1 MTTTMAIKN
10 EAPALMA
17 IHPGSI
23 LKEELMERGISQKD
37 FAKMILM
44 QPSHLSEIIK
54 GKRSITKPIAD
65 KLEEILGI
73 PSIDW
78 VNLQIGFDY
87 KAGKNAE
94 RQVAETAA
102 YNLVQEYSKFF
113 DVKILEQRLGE
124 VHSFCTETVKF
135 LTTVFKLPEPGKL
148 KLQTQGLFKK
158 SAKVGKDPVK
168 IMTWL
173 LLAKQYAY
181 SNSLK
186 LSYDESRL
194 DDLVPKISS
203 ILHKNEDTLRCLE
216 ETFAEYGILFGVVPK
231 VKGASIDGYSFQYD
245 GHPCIIVTGRYN
257 RIDNLAFSVMHEL
270 GHVKSHDYDDFNV
283 DIDDYD
289 HQSPREKAANQFA
302 ANALIPETEWKT
314 VPEVRLSASV
324 IQRTCS
330 TWAEKKG
337 YNKWIA
343 LGRLSYQTGMYK
355 FKTDTTRY
363 IC

>member
-1 MTTTMAIKN
+1 MATRN

-23 LKEELMERGISQKD
+23 LKEELIERGISQKD
-37 FAKMILM
+37 FAKMISM

-54 GKRSITKPIAD
+54 GKRSITKPVAD
-65 KLEEILGI
+65 KLEEVLGI

-87 KAGKNAE
+87 DTQQNAE
-94 RQVAETAA
+94 RQTAEMAA
-102 YNLVQEYSKFF
+102 YNTLQEYSRYF
-113 DVKILEQRLGE
+113 DARTLEERLGKA
-124 VHSFCTETVKF
+124 HLFCSDTVDF
-135 LTTVFKLPEPGKL
+135 LTNTFKLPEPEKL
-148 KLQTQGLFKK
+148 QLQTQGLFKK

-181 SNSLK
+181 SNVLETP
-186 LSYDESRL
+186 YDETLL
-194 DDLVPKISS
+194 DELVPKISA
-203 ILHKNEDTLRCLE
+203 ILHENENTIKRLE
-216 ETFAEYGILFGVVPK
+216 ETFAEYGILFGVVSK
-231 VKGASIDGYSFQYD
+231 VQGASIDGYSFEYN
-245 GHPCIIVTGRYN
+245 GHPCIIVTKRYD

-270 GHVKSHDYDDFNV
+270 GHVKNRDYDDFNI

-289 HQSPREKAANQFA
+289 HQSPREKSANQFA
-302 ANALIPETEWKT
+302 ANALISDADWKT
-314 VPEVRLSASV
+314 VPKVYLSPLI

-330 TWAEKKG
+330 SWAETRG

-355 FKTDTTRY
+355 FKTDPTRC
-363 IC
+363 IS